1 MLLAE
6 VEVGKL
12 VEVMW
17 VSLLAGVGIST
28 VFSLVVYSGARAG
41 EARRAGHSGAATAF
55 AVLAV
60 LGLLAFLGGV
70 IVGVTI
76 MLHK

>member
-1 MLLAE
+1 MPFAE

-12 VEVMW
+12 AEVMW
-17 VSLLAGVGIST
+17 VSLLAGVGISA

-41 EARRAGHSGAATAF
+41 EARRAGRSGAATAF
-55 AVLAV
+55 GVLAV
-60 LGLLAFLGGV
+60 LGLVAFLAGV
-70 IVGVTI
+70 IIGVTI

>member
-1 MLLAE
+1 MPFAE

-12 VEVMW
+12 AEVMW

-41 EARRAGHSGAATAF
+41 EARRAGQSGAATAF
-55 AVLAV
+55 AVLAI
-60 LGLLAFLGGV
+60 LGLIAFLAGV

>member
-1 MLLAE
+1 MPFAE

-17 VSLLAGVGIST
+17 VSLLAGVGISV

-41 EARRAGHSGAATAF
+41 ELRRAGHSGTASAF
-55 AVLAV
+55 AVLSV
-60 LGLLAFLGGV
+60 LALLAFLAGV
-70 IVGVTI
+70 IVGVAI
-76 MLHK
+76 LLNK

>member
-1 MLLAE
+1 MPFAE

-17 VSLLAGVGIST
+17 VSLLAGVGISA

-41 EARRAGHSGAATAF
+41 EARRAGHTGAATGF
-55 AVLAV
+55 AVLAT
-60 LGLLAFLGGV
+60 LSLIAFLGGV